1 MVHLIPPGFVASVIV
16 VSPTAFASGQALDD
30 WNDFKL
36 VLAILRGGSLT
47 AAAKALGVVHS
58 TAFRRLAQL
67 EERLGAR
74 LFERLPGGLYAPT
87 KAGERIGTA
96 GERIETEAAALGR
109 DLLGADLRLSGRLR
123 VTCSET
129 LAYRFLTPLV
139 AEFRR
144 EHPGVT
150 LDLVVD
156 NRVLSLSRREADVAL
171 RVARPKE
178 GDLHGRKLADVGWAF
193 YGVPELIESVGR
205 FDPSDLSD
213 IPLIGWEEAVTGVGS
228 ADWLAKNAPEAAFVY
243 RTSSVINQM
252 VAAREGI
259 GLALLPCYLA
269 DADPSLGR
277 VHPEPLEALRRE
289 LWIVTHADL
298 RRTARVRAFMD
309 LAARRAG
316 DLRVMF
322 AG

>member
-1 MVHLIPPGFVASVIV
+1 M
-16 VSPTAFASGQALDD
+16 DD
-30 WNDFKL
+30 WNDFRL
-36 VLAILRGGSLT
+36 VLAIARTGSLS

-58 TAFRRLAQL
+58 TAFRRLVDL
-67 EERLGAR
+67 EQRLNVR
-74 LFERLPGGLYAPT
+74 LFERLPAGAYAAT
-87 KAGERIGTA
+87 SAGERMAAA

-129 LAYRFLTPLV
+129 LAFRILTPAI
-139 AEFRR
+139 AEFRGA
-144 EHPGVT
+144 HPGIT

-178 GDLHGRKLADVGWAF
+178 GDLYGRKLADIGWTF
-193 YGVPELIESVGR
+193 YATAGLLAETGPL
-205 FDPSDLSD
+205 DLAALD
-213 IPLIGWEEAVTGVGS
+213 HLPLVGWEEAVSGVNT
-228 ADWLAKNAPEAAFVY
+228 ADWLARNVSASAFVY

-259 GLALLPCYLA
+259 GVALLPCYLG
-269 DADPSLGR
+269 DAEPGLVR
-277 VHPEPLEALRRE
+277 AWPEPLPDLVRE
-289 LWIVTHADL
+289 LWIVTHSDL

-309 LAARRAG
+309 LVGKRVTTMQAAILGRPA
-316 DLRVMF
+316 
-322 AG
+322 